1 MLKSYNSY
9 VKQLMKILDHIVLPV
24 GILILVGILYKTKVF
39 YNDKAM
45 PYENNA
51 TFVLIAT
58 VLLAFGIASVWS
70 VIDFY
75 TFCATLNRKTQGI
88 EFLKTSRRGK
98 KFFMDVVIM
107 DIVLRTFIYAVAA
120 LLLYEEL
127 HYFMGIGFRE
137 YFKQVYP
144 LLIVGYG
151 LGCLM
156 LFINRH
162 FRNSQ
167 AFMITTYLIMMFH
180 SMIIGIF
187 QFGMASGDMKVPK
200 FVANHIMEIVAGVY
214 LLVAIISNVLILYK
228 TKLCI
233 DKSWYN
239 D

>member
-1 MLKSYNSY
+1 MLKSYNSF
-9 VKQLMKILDHIVLPV
+9 VKHLMKILDHIVLPGAV
-24 GILILVGILYKTKVF
+24 LILVGVLFKLKVF
-39 YNDKAM
+39 YNDNAM
-45 PYENNA
+45 PYQNNA
-51 TFVLIAT
+51 TFALIAT
-58 VLLAFGIASVWS
+58 IILAMGIASVWS

-88 EFLKTSRRGK
+88 EFLKTSKDGK

-107 DIVLRTFIYAVAA
+107 DIIIRTVVYAVTA
-120 LLLYEEL
+120 LLLQAEL
-127 HYFMGIGFRE
+127 HYFMGIGFKE

-144 LLIVGYG
+144 LLFVGYG
-151 LGCLM
+151 LGSLM

-167 AFMITTYLIMMFH
+167 AFMITTYLVMMFH
-180 SMIIGIF
+180 SMLIGIF

-200 FVANHIMEIVAGVY
+200 FVANHIMEIIAVIY
-214 LLVAIISNVLILYK
+214 LLVGIISNALILYK